1 MTNLTSLTDRQAARR
16 GERGT
21 EALVAA
27 AAGGEPEA
35 WSQLID
41 RYAVL
46 IRSVCRT
53 HRLCD
58 ADADDVAQ
66 LTWLRAVEHIGRLR
80 DPERFGA
87 WIATTARHECL
98 RVLRGRK
105 RVVPTADEVQQPLF
119 AEHSDPDEIELAAER
134 RDAVRSALAALPERQ
149 RTLLRLLHSETAPS
163 YEAISSSLGMP
174 VGSIGPTRGRA
185 LERVR
190 QEILRNPLAAA

>member
-1 MTNLTSLTDRQAARR
+1 MTTITSLTDRQAARR

-27 AAGGEPEA
+27 AAAGEAEA

-46 IRSVCRT
+46 IRSVCRA
-53 HRLCD
+53 HRLAD

-80 DPERFGA
+80 DPDRFGA
-87 WIATTARHECL
+87 WIGTTARHECL
-98 RVLRGRK
+98 RVLRGGK
-105 RVVPTADEVQQPLF
+105 RVVPTADEIQGPLF
-119 AEHSDPDEIELAAER
+119 AEHADPDEIALAAER
-134 RDAVRSALAALPERQ
+134 RAAVRAALAALPPRQ
-149 RTLLRLLHSETAPS
+149 RTLLRLLHAESAPS
-163 YEAISSSLGMP
+163 YEAIGSALGMP

-185 LERVR
+185 LER
-190 QEILRNPLAAA
+190 LRRELQHATLPAA